1 MQLTVTEI
9 HNDVYWKKIIVH
21 IIMQFFTV
29 ILLAAFPV
37 IPGTQIMF
45 TAAYLEENDS
55 GTRVEVG
62 NMWVDTN
69 WLRLSTAHLSTA
81 FLVTYA
87 ITKARR
93 DVRGM
98 AGIIVHEFSPLILT
112 VASPS
117 RVE

>member
-1 MQLTVTEI
+1 
-9 HNDVYWKKIIVH
+9 
-21 IIMQFFTV
+21 MQFFTV

-45 TAAYLEENDS
+45 TAAYFEENDS

-62 NMWVDTN
+62 DTWVDTN
-69 WLRLSTAHLSTA
+69 WLRLSTALLSTT

-87 ITKARR
+87 ITKARK

-98 AGIIVHEFSPLILT
+98 VGIIALDFSSLILT